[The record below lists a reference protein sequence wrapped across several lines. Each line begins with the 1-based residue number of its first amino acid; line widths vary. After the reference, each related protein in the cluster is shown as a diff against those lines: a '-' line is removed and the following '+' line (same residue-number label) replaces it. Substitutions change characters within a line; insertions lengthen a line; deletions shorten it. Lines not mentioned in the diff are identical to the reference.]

1 MWSAQ
6 AVCNRVM
13 IQYRVAGVNLM
24 KFYQFAEYCAVLIEI
39 YGSCV
44 DTFYLRD
51 GKTTVLIYFEILQS

>member
-1 MWSAQ
+1 
-6 AVCNRVM
+6 M